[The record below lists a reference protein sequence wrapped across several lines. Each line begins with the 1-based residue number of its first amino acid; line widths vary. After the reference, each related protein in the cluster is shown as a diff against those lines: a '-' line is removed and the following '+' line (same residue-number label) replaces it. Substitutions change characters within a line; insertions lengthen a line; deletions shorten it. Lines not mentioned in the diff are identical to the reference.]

1 MSKAIKSYPKEFQY
15 SVVKRREVSGT
26 LGLGYWGAMDA
37 IKKIAEKENKD

>member
-26 LGLGYWGAMDA
+26 LGLGYWGAIDA
-37 IKKIAEKENKD
+37 IKKMAEKK